1 MKMNKVLLATLV
13 SAAFASAAPFAS
25 AETAEPSAEPTI
37 VAQAAQPRSTEAA
50 RAQRQGPD
58 RQSFRSAGERVEAR
72 LAYARTALKITD
84 AQQPQWENLAN
95 VMRKHARERDQRMQ
109 QMRAKWEASRGT
121 HAQSPDGAM
130 RDGQRMQRPQVS
142 AIERLE
148 RTQQRM
154 TERSARLNEVIA
166 AAKPLYAAFSP
177 EQKQAADAMLA
188 RQGHG
193 GHGRH
198 GGHRHQQHRGMHRGA

>member
-1 MKMNKVLLATLV
+1 
-13 SAAFASAAPFAS
+13 
-25 AETAEPSAEPTI
+25 
-37 VAQAAQPRSTEAA
+37 
-50 RAQRQGPD
+50 
-58 RQSFRSAGERVEAR
+58 
-72 LAYARTALKITD
+72 
-84 AQQPQWENLAN
+84 
-95 VMRKHARERDQRMQ
+95 MRKHARERDQRMQ
-109 QMRAKWEASRGT
+109 QMRAKWEAARGSQ
-121 HAQSPDGAM
+121 AQRPDGAM
-130 RDGQRMQRPQVS
+130 RDGQRMQRPQAN

-154 TERSARLNEVIA
+154 NERSARLNEVIA

-177 EQKQAADAMLA
+177 EQKQIADAMLA